1 MTTSDGPDHFDVVT
15 FHGGAAHA
23 APISL
28 AILSGTIRVY
38 ILSRR
43 APVSVTRSDEPNRH
57 RGHDMP
63 SLEPDLEDV
72 PNRVSLHTDPG
83 PGYAKRYRTLL
94 EGSGGRSARPPKRRA
109 SSQRASTPMLIGE

>member
-15 FHGGAAHA
+15 FHGGAMRTR
-23 APISL
+23 PDLL

-94 EGSGGRSARPPKRRA
+94 EASGGARRDLQNGGHPRSVPARRC
-109 SSQRASTPMLIGE
+109 